1 MAHYTPINTTVHQE
15 AQTVLKILESAV
27 TQQCHSD
34 ILWTT
39 QNTALHIYKTKST
52 DKNTVKVLDK
62 SSNSVTTLTIPTPT
76 HQPVYHP
83 CFD

>member
-1 MAHYTPINTTVHQE
+1 MVHQE

-39 QNTALHIYKTKST
+39 QNTALHTHLKCYTKSDRPT
-52 DKNTVKVLDK
+52 K
-62 SSNSVTTLTIPTPT
+62 TTIYCSP
-76 HQPVYHP
+76 Q
-83 CFD
+83 FDA